1 MSLTFPQTRPNNYCL
16 IFLLVLCLASVI
28 AALGIGRYGLSS
40 AEVLRILWEGLA
52 HKEGDP
58 VLHQIVFNVRLPRI
72 LTCAAAG
79 TVLGMCGC
87 ALQTIFRNPLVSPNV
102 LGISSGASFGG
113 TLAIFCDLSTWALYS
128 SAIFFGLL
136 TLTLVYFFSRKFREG
151 LLMLIL
157 GGMVLNGFFTAL
169 VGLLQYLSDSEEK
182 LPAIVF
188 WLMGSFS
195 SATMPKFFLFAIPVI
210 VCGALMIGLRWRLN
224 LLSLDEKNALSLGVR
239 VQPLRWVF
247 IVCCGVLISSQVAVS
262 GNIGWVGLI
271 VPHIGRSVAGEDT
284 QVLLPACG
292 LIGAIFLIG
301 ADTLARSI
309 SQAEIPIS
317 ILTSLVG
324 APLFVLILLRFR
336 KRRLNA

>member
-1 MSLTFPQTRPNNYCL
+1 MWGG
-16 IFLLVLCLASVI
+16 VL
-28 AALGIGRYGLSS
+28 GR
-40 AEVLRILWEGLA
+40 
-52 HKEGDP
+52 EGDP

-72 LTCAAAG
+72 LTCVAAG
-79 TVLGMCGC
+79 AVLGMCGC

-113 TLAIFCDLSTWALYS
+113 TIAIFCDLSAWALYA

-157 GGMVLNGFFTAL
+157 GGMVLNGLFTAL

-182 LPAIVF
+182 LPTIVF

-195 SATMPKFFLFAIPVI
+195 SATIPKFFLFAIPVL
-210 VCGALMIGLRWRLN
+210 VCGSLMISLRWRLN
-224 LLSLDEKNALSLGVR
+224 LLSLDDKNARSLGVR

-247 IVCCGVLISSQVAVS
+247 IICSGVLIASQVATS
-262 GNIGWVGLI
+262 GNIGWVGLV
-271 VPHIGRSVAGEDT
+271 VPHIGRSVVGDDT
-284 QVLLPACG
+284 QVLLPATG
-292 LIGAIFLIG
+292 LIGAIFLLL

>member
-1 MSLTFPQTRPNNYCL
+1 MWGG
-16 IFLLVLCLASVI
+16 I
-28 AALGIGRYGLSS
+28 LGR
-40 AEVLRILWEGLA
+40 
-52 HKEGDP
+52 EGDP

-72 LTCAAAG
+72 LTCVAAG
-79 TVLGMCGC
+79 AVLGMCGC

-113 TLAIFCDLSTWALYS
+113 TIAIFCDLSAWALYA

-157 GGMVLNGFFTAL
+157 GGMVLNGLFTAL

-182 LPAIVF
+182 LPTIVF

-195 SATMPKFFLFAIPVI
+195 SATIPKFFLFAIPVL
-210 VCGALMIGLRWRLN
+210 VCGSLMISLRWRLN
-224 LLSLDEKNALSLGVR
+224 LLSLDDKNARSLGVR

-247 IVCCGVLISSQVAVS
+247 IICSGVLIASQVATS
-262 GNIGWVGLI
+262 GNIGWVGLV
-271 VPHIGRSVAGEDT
+271 VPHIGGSVVGDDT
-284 QVLLPACG
+284 QVLLPATG
-292 LIGAIFLIG
+292 LIGAIFLLL

-336 KRRLNA
+336 ERRGHQGPRPSFWLLP

>member
-210 VCGALMIGLRWRLN
+210 VCGVLMIGLRWRLN
-224 LLSLDEKNALSLGVR
+224 LLSLDEKCSLFRRSCPTTSLGFYR
-239 VQPLRWVF
+239 
-247 IVCCGVLISSQVAVS
+247 
-262 GNIGWVGLI
+262 
-271 VPHIGRSVAGEDT
+271 
-284 QVLLPACG
+284 
-292 LIGAIFLIG
+292 
-301 ADTLARSI
+301 
-309 SQAEIPIS
+309 
-317 ILTSLVG
+317 
-324 APLFVLILLRFR
+324 LLRSPYLKSSCCIGEYRLGRPRRSPHR
-336 KRRLNA
+336 KIRGGRRYSSSPAGLRSDRSHISNWSRYPCTLNLSS

>member
-1 MSLTFPQTRPNNYCL
+1 MFRTSSQSRRKSYCL
-16 IFLLVLCLASVI
+16 LLLSVLCLATVI

-40 AEVLRILWEGLA
+40 QEVVSVLWGGMLGR
-52 HKEGDP
+52 EGDP
-58 VLHQIVFNVRLPRI
+58 VLHQIVFNIRLPRI
-72 LTCAAAG
+72 LTCVAAG
-79 TVLGMCGC
+79 AVLGMCGC

-113 TLAIFCDLSTWALYS
+113 TIAIFCDLSAWALYA

>member
-1 MSLTFPQTRPNNYCL
+1 M
-16 IFLLVLCLASVI
+16 LLLFVLCLATVI
-28 AALGIGRYGLSS
+28 AALGIGRYGLSFQ
-40 AEVLRILWEGLA
+40 EVVSVLWGGILGR
-52 HKEGDP
+52 EGDP

-72 LTCAAAG
+72 LTCVAAG
-79 TVLGMCGC
+79 AVLGMCGC

-113 TLAIFCDLSTWALYS
+113 TIAIFCDLSAWALYA

-157 GGMVLNGFFTAL
+157 GGMVLNGLFTAL

-182 LPAIVF
+182 LPTIVF

-195 SATMPKFFLFAIPVI
+195 SATIPKFFLFAIPVI

-262 GNIGWVGLI
+262 GNIGWVGLV

-309 SQAEIPIS
+309 S
-317 ILTSLVG
+317 
-324 APLFVLILLRFR
+324 
-336 KRRLNA
+336 

>member
-1 MSLTFPQTRPNNYCL
+1 MWGG
-16 IFLLVLCLASVI
+16 I
-28 AALGIGRYGLSS
+28 LGR
-40 AEVLRILWEGLA
+40 
-52 HKEGDP
+52 EGDP

-72 LTCAAAG
+72 LTCVAAG
-79 TVLGMCGC
+79 AVLGMCGC
-87 ALQTIFRNPLVSPNV
+87 ALQTIFRNLLVSPNV

-113 TLAIFCDLSTWALYS
+113 TIAIFCDLSAWTLYA

-157 GGMVLNGFFTAL
+157 GGMVLNGLFTAL

-182 LPAIVF
+182 LPTIVF

-195 SATMPKFFLFAIPVI
+195 SATIPKFFLFAIPVL
-210 VCGALMIGLRWRLN
+210 VCGSLMISLRWRLN
-224 LLSLDEKNALSLGVR
+224 LLSLDDKNARSLGVR

-247 IVCCGVLISSQVAVS
+247 IICSGVLIASQVAIS
-262 GNIGWVGLI
+262 GNISWVGLV
-271 VPHIGRSVAGEDT
+271 VPHIGRSVVGDDT
-284 QVLLPACG
+284 QVLLPATG
-292 LIGAIFLIG
+292 LIGAIFLLL
-301 ADTLARSI
+301 ADTFARSI

>member
-1 MSLTFPQTRPNNYCL
+1 
-16 IFLLVLCLASVI
+16 
-28 AALGIGRYGLSS
+28 
-40 AEVLRILWEGLA
+40 
-52 HKEGDP
+52 
-58 VLHQIVFNVRLPRI
+58 
-72 LTCAAAG
+72 
-79 TVLGMCGC
+79 MCGC

-113 TLAIFCDLSTWALYS
+113 TIAIFCDLSAWTLYA

-157 GGMVLNGFFTAL
+157 GGMVLNGLFTAL

-195 SATMPKFFLFAIPVI
+195 SATIPKFFLFAIPVL
-210 VCGALMIGLRWRLN
+210 VCGSLMISLRWRLN
-224 LLSLDEKNALSLGVR
+224 LLSLDDKNARSLGVR

-247 IVCCGVLISSQVAVS
+247 IVCSGVLIASQVAIS
-262 GNIGWVGLI
+262 GNISWVGLV
-271 VPHIGRSVAGEDT
+271 VPHIGRSVVGDDT
-284 QVLLPACG
+284 QVLLPATG
-292 LIGAIFLIG
+292 LIGAIFLLL
-301 ADTLARSI
+301 ADTFARSI

>member
-1 MSLTFPQTRPNNYCL
+1 MWGG
-16 IFLLVLCLASVI
+16 I
-28 AALGIGRYGLSS
+28 LGR
-40 AEVLRILWEGLA
+40 
-52 HKEGDP
+52 EGDP

-72 LTCAAAG
+72 LTCVAAG
-79 TVLGMCGC
+79 AVLGMCGC

-113 TLAIFCDLSTWALYS
+113 TIAIFCDLSAWTLYA

-157 GGMVLNGFFTAL
+157 GGMVLNGLFTAL

-195 SATMPKFFLFAIPVI
+195 SATIPKFFLFAIPVL
-210 VCGALMIGLRWRLN
+210 VCGSLMISLRWRLN
-224 LLSLDEKNALSLGVR
+224 LLSLDDKNARSLGVR

-247 IVCCGVLISSQVAVS
+247 IVCSGVLIASQVAIS
-262 GNIGWVGLI
+262 GNISWVGLV
-271 VPHIGRSVAGEDT
+271 VPHIGRSVVGDDT
-284 QVLLPACG
+284 QVLLPATG
-292 LIGAIFLIG
+292 LIGAIFLLL
-301 ADTLARSI
+301 ADTFARSI

>member
-1 MSLTFPQTRPNNYCL
+1 MWGGM
-16 IFLLVLCLASVI
+16 
-28 AALGIGRYGLSS
+28 LGR
-40 AEVLRILWEGLA
+40 
-52 HKEGDP
+52 EGDP
-58 VLHQIVFNVRLPRI
+58 VLHQIVFNIRLPRI
-72 LTCAAAG
+72 LTCVAAG
-79 TVLGMCGC
+79 AVLGMCGC

-113 TLAIFCDLSTWALYS
+113 TIAIFCDLSAWALYA